1 MTTTGSLYTLIAPA
15 YLDRA
20 VKAVKAGQWIEAEKY
35 LDLFSKLEPNDHRA
49 PLLRAKIRRRQGR
62 LEECLAELKEAR
74 HIGHDPEENDRME
87 NHIFDQDLRR
97 HARIE
102 FRKKI
107 RERCQSLL
115 RAIGRGL
122 HLLCTKIWKLCSNF
136 WGFCRKSWTKLC
148 SKFQSAKNE
157 MNSSE
162 TDASTARE
170 STNVDAATDQETESI
185 ESDTEELSGGP
196 STTKACTQNSMSEKL
211 DEQPQEEE
219 PHDGTKQS

>member
-1 MTTTGSLYTLIAPA
+1 
-15 YLDRA
+15 
-20 VKAVKAGQWIEAEKY
+20 
-35 LDLFSKLEPNDHRA
+35 
-49 PLLRAKIRRRQGR
+49 
-62 LEECLAELKEAR
+62 
-74 HIGHDPEENDRME
+74 
-87 NHIFDQDLRR
+87 
-97 HARIE
+97 
-102 FRKKI
+102 
-107 RERCQSLL
+107 
-115 RAIGRGL
+115 
-122 HLLCTKIWKLCSNF
+122 
-136 WGFCRKSWTKLC
+136 
-148 SKFQSAKNE
+148 